1 MTSLL
6 PKRVFSEMKY
16 DIVADAARSYNNII
30 SGLNKSNQ
38 YNELNV
44 QRDQIELPLQT
55 PLHPKMYLKEYE
67 NVSVVFANVTG
78 FWDNTSSAACHGE
91 AGYNQSLNM
100 ITLVDRL
107 LADLFRR
114 VARRNNCI
122 PIHLLGHRVYFI
134 AGLPSEESY
143 EYDDEVRKSTKSIVD
158 NDKHAKNAIQMGLDL
173 IDAIK

>member
-1 MTSLL
+1 MKSLL

-16 DIVADAARSYNNII
+16 DIVTDAARSYNII
-30 SGLNKSNQ
+30 CGFKKSDPF
-38 YNELNV
+38 NESNL
-44 QRDQIELPLQT
+44 QRHQLELPLQS
-55 PLHPKMYLKEYE
+55 PQHPKMYLKEYE
-67 NVSVVFANVTG
+67 NISVVFANVTG

-100 ITLVDRL
+100 VTLVDRL

-122 PIHLLGHRVYFI
+122 PIHLLGHRVYFV
-134 AGLPSEESY
+134 AGLPSEEGY
-143 EYDDEVRKSTKSIVD
+143 DYDDEVRKSTKYTAD